1 MKLFCR
7 VVATL
12 FWLSLTCGLGTAS
25 QPKPA
30 DACPLD
36 CVLKKMDSTAANF
49 HSARA
54 EVSRQQFERVIQE
67 YDTPQ
72 TGVVY
77 YRRDKDQAI
86 EMKLELSKPDVTSV
100 LFSNG
105 ELQMYKP
112 KIDQLTV
119 YHTGKNR
126 AEYESYLVLGF
137 GGSGQELVKSF
148 DVTYVGAEAV
158 DGVNTAK
165 LQMIPK
171 SDKVRG
177 TFTRIFLWIDL
188 DRGISTQQ
196 EFDQPDGNKLLVKYS
211 AIQLNPSKM
220 PDVFKIKTTSKTQ
233 VISPQG

>member
-1 MKLFCR
+1 
-7 VVATL
+7 
-12 FWLSLTCGLGTAS
+12 
-25 QPKPA
+25 
-30 DACPLD
+30 
-36 CVLKKMDSTAANF
+36 
-49 HSARA
+49 
-54 EVSRQQFERVIQE
+54 
-67 YDTPQ
+67 
-72 TGVVY
+72 
-77 YRRDKDQAI
+77 
-86 EMKLELSKPDVTSV
+86 MKLELSKPDVTSV

>member
-1 MKLFCR
+1 
-7 VVATL
+7 
-12 FWLSLTCGLGTAS
+12 
-25 QPKPA
+25 
-30 DACPLD
+30 
-36 CVLKKMDSTAANF
+36 MDSTAANF

-77 YRRDKDQAI
+77 YRRDKDQNI
-86 EMKLELSKPDVTSV
+86 EMKLDLTKPDVTSV
-100 LFSNG
+100 LFSSG

-137 GGSGQELVKSF
+137 GGSGQDLLKSF
-148 DVTYVGAEAV
+148 DVTYAGTETV
-158 DGVNTAK
+158 DGVNAAK
-165 LQMIPK
+165 LQLIPK
-171 SDKVRG
+171 SEKVRG

-188 DRGISTQQ
+188 ERGVSVQQ

-211 AIQLNPSKM
+211 AIQLNPSKV